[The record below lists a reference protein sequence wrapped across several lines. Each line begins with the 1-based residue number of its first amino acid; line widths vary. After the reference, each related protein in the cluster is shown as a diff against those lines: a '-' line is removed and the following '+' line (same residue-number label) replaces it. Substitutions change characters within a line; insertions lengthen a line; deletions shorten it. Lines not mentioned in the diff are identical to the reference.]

1 MKVYL
6 ATDHA
11 GFVLKEAIKL
21 FLEDQGYDVE
31 DLGAYELDKTDDYPD
46 FISKAAEAVAQNP
59 GTYAVIF
66 GGSGEGE
73 AMVANRYAGIRAS
86 VYYGGPEEI
95 VYLSKRHN
103 NANILSIG
111 ARFVSENEA
120 KEAVIRWLQAEFS
133 GDERHVRRLS
143 KF

>member
-21 FLEDQGYDVE
+21 FLGEQGYEVE
-31 DLGAYELDKTDDYPD
+31 DLGAYELDKNDDYPD
-46 FISKAAEAVAQNP
+46 FISKAAQAVAQNP
-59 GTYAVIF
+59 GTYAIIF
-66 GGSGEGE
+66 GGTGEGE
-73 AMVANRYAGIRAS
+73 AMVANRYQGVRATA
-86 VYYGGPEEI
+86 YYGGPEEVI
-95 VYLSKRHN
+95 NLSKRHN

-111 ARFVSENEA
+111 ARFVTEAEA
-120 KEAVIRWLQAEFS
+120 KEAISRWLETEFS